1 MRLRLAVMT
10 LEASAP
16 AMAQTPTPLVAQWR
30 EVTRYFAITSK
41 DRQLCRVDRKLRW
54 TGGSLLDLAR
64 LIGERQ
70 SRRLGT
76 QGLRAAWVP
85 PEAVPPLQRARR

>member
-1 MRLRLAVMT
+1 MSVPSGRSHWMRLAVMT

-70 SRRLGT
+70 LPQSPSQT
-76 QGLRAAWVP
+76 
-85 PEAVPPLQRARR
+85 